1 MDGSAYTDENVW
13 QAILDETGWSTMQ
26 LRDRRYEAVIHL
38 VTAAQGAEDFY
49 TNSNNEA
56 RYEGI
61 EDAKALDQKLVN
73 AWVGHPHFSIIQNNF
88 QTFQMKIDNCL
99 ETVLK
104 FIGLP
109 SPSTFIKK
117 FLLIADKSNY
127 DLTVPRNVKK
137 EYFNIEETF
146 LMLSSEEQIDN
157 VVRKIGK
164 NDSFIYYHET
174 KVMQNQE
181 RIVKKR
187 QITAREYIEL
197 LEQKDRDK
205 KVIKKLRQCFIY
217 EQQYFMVDT
226 FLNVKGFPFSI
237 MRIETTKEAQQ
248 IKIPPFVW
256 VLREV
261 TEEDVYETRQI
272 SDLKYVMPE
281 RDKREIEERLKLGRT

>member
-1 MDGSAYTDENVW
+1 
-13 QAILDETGWSTMQ
+13 
-26 LRDRRYEAVIHL
+26 
-38 VTAAQGAEDFY
+38 
-49 TNSNNEA
+49 
-56 RYEGI
+56 
-61 EDAKALDQKLVN
+61 VN

-117 FLLIADKSNY
+117 FLLIADKNNY

-146 LMLSSEEQIDN
+146 LMLTSEEQIDN

-187 QITAREYIEL
+187 QITAREYIEF

-237 MRIETTKEAQQ
+237 MRIETTKEAQE

-281 RDKREIEERLKLGRT
+281 RDKREIEERLKLGRTQC

>member
-1 MDGSAYTDENVW
+1 
-13 QAILDETGWSTMQ
+13 
-26 LRDRRYEAVIHL
+26 
-38 VTAAQGAEDFY
+38 
-49 TNSNNEA
+49 
-56 RYEGI
+56 
-61 EDAKALDQKLVN
+61 
-73 AWVGHPHFSIIQNNF
+73 
-88 QTFQMKIDNCL
+88 MKIDNCL

-181 RIVKKR
+181 RIVRKR

>member
-1 MDGSAYTDENVW
+1 M
-13 QAILDETGWSTMQ
+13 
-26 LRDRRYEAVIHL
+26 
-38 VTAAQGAEDFY
+38 
-49 TNSNNEA
+49 
-56 RYEGI
+56 
-61 EDAKALDQKLVN
+61 N

-117 FLLIADKSNY
+117 FLLIADKNNY

-146 LMLSSEEQIDN
+146 LMLTSEEQIDN

-187 QITAREYIEL
+187 QITAREYIEF

-237 MRIETTKEAQQ
+237 MRIETTKEAQE

-281 RDKREIEERLKLGRT
+281 RDKREIEERLKLGRTQC